1 MRNKSTDKCVENP
14 KHLQFIQDFASV
26 FRWSQVLLLL
36 VLLTV
41 GVSHAQSS
49 PDNPSLNTLQSVL
62 GETQPNISSSSL
74 IANDTAGSM
83 GLLQSAGFLGFGG
96 GSDDQG
102 ILPPDKA
109 YSGSVSLI
117 GGELIEVF
125 FAIRD
130 CCYLYKDKFTFA
142 TDSVGLTLGQPNFPE
157 GSDYS
162 DAFYGDMKIY
172 RKQVRI
178 TIPVFIEK
186 GQTSPLMLRVGYQG
200 CADVGVCYPPQNK
213 VFSVDISPSGIS
225 DESAANNQADGKNSP
240 LGYVSEQDRLANF
253 LAANGVWS
261 LPLFFVLGVLLAFT
275 PCVLPMIPILSGI
288 ITADKAITQG
298 KAFSLSLAYVLAM
311 ALTYSLIGV
320 LAVASGANLQAVFQ
334 HPAVLITFSALFV
347 FLSLPMFGVFELQ
360 LPVAWQ
366 NWLTNI
372 SQRQRGGQFIGVSV
386 MGGLS
391 ALIVGPC
398 VAAPLIGIL
407 TYITLTGDMVFG
419 GLTLFVLGLGMG
431 LPLLVIGTT
440 AGRWVPRAGPW
451 MQVVKAGFGVGLLAV
466 AIWLL
471 SRILPTTVNMLLWAL
486 LLLGVAFALMYFG
499 RATNRS
505 VMLISSATSLI
516 SMSLGIA
523 LIWSTASGVND
534 INQLLS
540 SLPFRAAPQN
550 SPGFVEKPAF
560 TRIKSSEELDA
571 KLKAAG
577 RLKKPVIL
585 DFYADWC
592 VSCIEME
599 QSTFHDPGVAKL
611 MSRFTLLQADVTKN
625 DVTDQALLKRFGI
638 FGPPAILFFPPQE
651 NEMRQYRAVGFM
663 NANDFSALLTT
674 VLNTKS
680 ISNL

>member
-1 MRNKSTDKCVENP
+1 MRNKPTGACVENP
-14 KHLQFIQDFASV
+14 THRQFVQGLASV
-26 FRWSQVLLLL
+26 FRWNRVLLLF

-41 GVSHAQSS
+41 GVSPAQSQQ
-49 PDNPSLNTLQSVL
+49 DNPSPNTLQSIL
-62 GETQPNISSSSL
+62 EETQPDDSSSSL
-74 IANDTAGSM
+74 IAQDTADPT
-83 GLLQSAGFLGFGG
+83 GLLQSVSFLGFGG
-96 GSDDQG
+96 NADDG
-102 ILPPDKA
+102 AILPPDKA
-109 YSGSVSLI
+109 YNGSVSLI
-117 GGELIEVF
+117 DENLIEVF

-142 TDSVGLTLGQPNFPE
+142 SDSPGLTLGQPNFPE

-178 TIPVFIEK
+178 TIPVAIKE
-186 GQTSPLMLRVGYQG
+186 GQTSPVMVRVGYQG
-200 CADVGVCYPPQNK
+200 CADVGVCYPPQKK
-213 VFSVDISPSGIS
+213 VFPVDISQHGIS
-225 DESAANNQADGKNSP
+225 AGSGSTKKADGKNSS
-240 LGYVSEQDRLANF
+240 LGYVSEQDRLADF
-253 LAANGVWS
+253 LAAKGAWS
-261 LPLFFVLGVLLAFT
+261 LPLFFALGVLLAFT
-275 PCVLPMIPILSGI
+275 PCVLPMVPILSGI

-298 KAFSLSLAYVLAM
+298 KAFVLSLVYVLAM
-311 ALTYSLIGV
+311 ALTYALIGV

-360 LPVAWQ
+360 LPAAWQ
-366 NWLTNI
+366 NWLTNM
-372 SQRQRGGQFIGVSV
+372 SQRQRGGQLIGVSV

-419 GLTLFVLGLGMG
+419 GLTLFVLGMGMG
-431 LPLLVIGTT
+431 MPLLVIGTT
-440 AGRWVPRAGPW
+440 AGRWIPRAGPW

-471 SRILPTTVNMLLWAL
+471 SRILPTTVTMLLWAL

-499 RATNRS
+499 RGATRR
-505 VMLISSATSLI
+505 VTFISSATGLLLTF
-516 SMSLGIA
+516 LGA
-523 LIWSTASGVND
+523 VLIWGATSGVSD

-540 SLPFRAAPQN
+540 SLPFGAAPQTP
-550 SPGFVEKPAF
+550 SEPVEKPVF
-560 TRIKSSEELDA
+560 TRIKSIKDLDA
-571 KLKAAG
+571 KLQAAG
-577 RLKKPVIL
+577 QSKKPVML
-585 DFYADWC
+585 EFYADWC

-611 MSRFTLLQADVTKN
+611 MSRFTLLQADVTEN
-625 DVTDQALLKRFGI
+625 DDTDQALLKRFGI

-663 NANDFSALLTT
+663 NANDFSSLLDT
-674 VLNTKS
+674 VLNVKS
-680 ISNL
+680 IAN